1 MKLTNRRYFHT
12 EKPKLMYAVLIIGIT
27 ILFFMFYSFNI
38 DEDAIVLGYSST
50 SSQIERDASVEIIS
64 QQVKAAQTQTTPST
78 STSQSP
84 STSPDVDDWCK
95 LVDWCHRHWGID
107 EVVVYVY
114 GGPRKIR
121 DSKGK
126 LIEIRSDCSGFLN
139 YCTYEYG
146 KTPPKG
152 GASDFDYTT
161 IGMKKFKVNSYSELQ
176 VGDIVAWPGQHIAVY
191 AGKNGSNE
199 YWDWGADVKGI
210 NKYKGQSDPWTC
222 NNLSSNGRSLSNANV
237 YRW

>member
-64 QQVKAAQTQTTPST
+64 QQVKTAQTQTTPST
-78 STSQSP
+78 STPQSP

-126 LIEIRSDCSGFLN
+126 LIEIRSDCSGFVN

-146 KTPPKG
+146 KSNPTYG
-152 GASDFDYTT
+152 NSSYDYAKL
-161 IGMKKFKVNSYSELQ
+161 GMKEIKVSSYSELQ
-176 VGDIVAWPGQHIAVY
+176 AGDIVAWPNEHVNIY

-199 YWDWGADVKGI
+199 FWDWGADSRGI

-222 NNLSSNGRSLSNANV
+222 NNHATNSRSLSRARV
-237 YRW
+237 FRW